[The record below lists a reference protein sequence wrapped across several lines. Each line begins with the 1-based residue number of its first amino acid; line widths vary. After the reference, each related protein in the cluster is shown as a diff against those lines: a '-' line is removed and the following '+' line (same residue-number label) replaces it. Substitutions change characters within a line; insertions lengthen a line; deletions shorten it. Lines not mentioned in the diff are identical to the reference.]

1 MSQLIIG
8 NIYPFQVLEIRE
20 EKDEKQYIYLSD
32 GSKDTY
38 RVTPFDYQLEWERS
52 SLPSWLNCYVIDIN
66 IWGLPTLAQVRAEV
80 LRNCYTDLDSAYP
93 FKVLAIRE
101 DATTQKKYYELK
113 DSFGIKHRYYPQPQ
127 ETTHEVSDIF
137 SLVVAGIEE
146 KPNNKAYLQLKPVA
160 NPVVAEVEVE
170 SQAKASVPDIRK
182 ESPFGY
188 EDDTKEFKSSIVF
201 PAGTIE
207 ADIDRQML
215 YIAKT
220 IAGFQNKNGGTLY
233 LGVNDSGF
241 VSGIHHDYPYLNS
254 SKIDTFAYQAN
265 QDGYENKLRISIKR
279 LLGTTANSNIT
290 CVFKQEKALT
300 YCMVKIN
307 KVLKPVFV
315 NETKLY
321 QRAGNTTQV
330 LKGDEIT
337 WFIEE
342 RFRERHAFQ
351 YNNEALWK
359 HPNAEPEETPEE
371 KIPASTQKIPV
382 VVPETPIEIEE
393 PSKPKKIWYYIT
405 FYQNGDWSFQDNPV
419 ATKEVVK
426 EFAIEDRMKK
436 ELLMMVYANG
446 CINVVIPN
454 DIINPKTNKGRKLKT
469 KGKRYNNG
477 WNTDDTLQELFIASS
492 GDLIAIKSKQK
503 DGTEWIKLHKVED
516 ISVHESL
523 HLKGNTVVS
532 PSLDATLLN
541 AYPLAGK
548 YAHLVSS
555 LVLKKY
561 QKTLHLGVKTTDRSN
576 QKTIKLLERLLP
588 SSLERIHDELIT
600 NHFSEEDISI
610 SLSSRAINIQNAII
624 ALTKAGYILLND
636 FPKEK
641 DVDLVVYH
649 SNKPTETLKIKV
661 CSRMT
666 FIRRLVGTGKLI
678 MFTYEH
684 SQETYLYPH
693 DTMLNAFPKILK
705 TESWLSDIGM
715 YHFPK
720 ISEDAMVLLRKYRL
734 Y

>member
-1 MSQLIIG
+1 MSQFVAG
-8 NIYPFQVLEIRE
+8 KVYPFQVLEIRE

-32 GSKDTY
+32 GSRDTY
-38 RVTPFDYQLEWERS
+38 RVAPFDYQLEWERS
-52 SLPSWLNCYVIDIN
+52 SLPAVINCYVVDIDI
-66 IWGLPTLAQVRAEV
+66 WGMPYLLQVRAEV
-80 LRNCYTDLDSAYP
+80 LRNCYTDLNSVYP

-101 DATTQKKYYELK
+101 DVVTQKKYYELK

-127 ETTHEVSDIF
+127 ETTREVSDIF

-160 NPVVAEVEVE
+160 NPVVAEVVVE

-188 EDDTKEFKSSIVF
+188 EDDSKEFKSSIAF

-241 VSGIHHDYPYLNS
+241 VSGIHHDYQYLNS

-265 QDGYENKLRISIKR
+265 QDGYENKLRTSIKR

-290 CVFKQEKALT
+290 CVFKQEEALT
-300 YCMVKIN
+300 YCIVKIN

-359 HPNAEPEETPEE
+359 HSNAEPEEVPEE
-371 KIPASTQKIPV
+371 KIPASTQTIPV
-382 VVPETPIEIEE
+382 VVPETPTEIEE
-393 PSKPKKIWYYIT
+393 PSKQKKIWYYIT

-426 EFAIEDRMKK
+426 EFAIEDWMKK
-436 ELLMMVYANG
+436 ERLMMVYANG

-477 WNTDDTLQELFIASS
+477 WNTNATLQELFIASS

-503 DGTEWIKLHKVED
+503 DGTEWIKLHKAED
-516 ISVHESL
+516 ISVHENL
-523 HLKGNTVVS
+523 HLKGNTIVNQ
-532 PSLDATLLN
+532 SLEATLVK

-548 YAHLVSS
+548 YTHLVSS

-561 QKTLHLGVKTTDRSN
+561 QTTLHLGVKTTDRSN
-576 QKTIKLLERLLP
+576 QKTIKLLEQLSQP
-588 SSLERIHDELIT
+588 SADSMQYEPT
-600 NHFSEEDISI
+600 EDNFYNEMTTSN
-610 SLSSRAINIQNAII
+610 LSARATNIQNAIT
-624 ALTKAGYILLND
+624 ALIKAGYIIQND
-636 FPKEK
+636 TPKEK

-649 SNKPTETLKIKV
+649 SSKPKEILKLKV
-661 CSRMT
+661 CSRMI
-666 FIRRLVGTGKLI
+666 FFRRLTGSGKFI
-678 MFTYEH
+678 VFTYELTQQ
-684 SQETYLYPH
+684 SYLYPH
-693 DTMLNAFPKILK
+693 DTLLKAFPNILK
-705 TESWLSDIGM
+705 TESWLSALGM

-720 ISEDAMVLLRKYRL
+720 ISEEAMELIKKYRL
-734 Y
+734 